1 MPLSCLI
8 LICMSYA
15 CVQLSCLILIC
26 MHAAK
31 LKHTTMTYIVMYSYA
46 CSRMCGHN
54 QDPYACS
61 YMHTHGIY
69 DYIIIIGGIPTSCM
83 YGHSMSYVTCMY
95 GYSMSYVACMYGYSM
110 SYVACMYGYSMS
122 YVACKLHTRLS
133 LIFFCLDPH
142 NTEQIPGNLM
152 FRIDAHLYFA
162 NVKYLEDRLDKLRKR
177 EVWGW
182 GQLWGPDWVPGCK

>member
-1 MPLSCLI
+1 
-8 LICMSYA
+8 
-15 CVQLSCLILIC
+15 
-26 MHAAK
+26 
-31 LKHTTMTYIVMYSYA
+31 MYSYA

-83 YGHSMSYVTCMY
+83 YGHSMSYVT
-95 GYSMSYVACMYGYSM
+95 
-110 SYVACMYGYSMS
+110 CMYGYSMS